1 MQQQPQQQTFAN
13 GSNQRATSF
22 MVHSTGGN
30 IINNVN
36 GNSNPV
42 SRLNGTA
49 IVSVDPVTG
58 QTVAYNV
65 KCTEAVSGQPT
76 YISSS
81 LSDGGMFMDGNN
93 LCAPNHVIRS
103 NNDAQNRLA
112 GDNLND
118 NIGDIG
124 VTPGEYVRQLLK
136 QHRTNNGTTISG
148 QQFARQNIT
157 PGTPNQGLNSSMAQQ
172 APVTTAGPVC
182 LPQPQFAH
190 PIASATA
197 AKI

>member
-1 MQQQPQQQTFAN
+1 M
-13 GSNQRATSF
+13 
-22 MVHSTGGN
+22 
-30 IINNVN
+30 
-36 GNSNPV
+36 
-42 SRLNGTA
+42 NGTA

-58 QTVAYNV
+58 QTVTYNV
-65 KCTEAVSGQPT
+65 NCTEAVSGQPT

-93 LCAPNHVIRS
+93 ICTTNHVLRS
-103 NNDAQNRLA
+103 NGDAHNRLA
-112 GDNLND
+112 SDNLND
-118 NIGDIG
+118 NMG

-136 QHRTNNGTTISG
+136 QHRTNNATTISG
-148 QQFARQNIT
+148 EQFSRQNIT
-157 PGTPNQGLNSSMAQQ
+157 TNTQTQGLNSSIAQQ

-190 PIASATA
+190 PIASVTA